1 LNRSSDL
8 QFIAMLFRVR
18 RLRAHAA
25 HLTCAL
31 LLTLAASGCA
41 QVDLKTALEVQELT
55 SGYHDAGVIEGGLNK
70 LVPSVT
76 FRLKNLST
84 ETVTSVDMIIFFWGV
99 RDEQPQELDEVII
112 NAIGSDGLA
121 PGALSDYLV
130 VHSKQGFSLEQP
142 RAELFNHRLFR
153 DTTARLFMKRA
164 GKIVPFGEFVTERRL
179 LLAAPTAAASR

>member
-1 LNRSSDL
+1 
-8 QFIAMLFRVR
+8 MLYRVR
-18 RLRAHAA
+18 RLRAHTA

-31 LLTLAASGCA
+31 LLTLTASSCA
-41 QVDLKTALEVQELT
+41 QVDLKTVLEVQELT

-76 FRLKNLST
+76 FRIKNVSA
-84 ETVTSVDMIIFFWGV
+84 ETVKSVDVVIFFWGV

-112 NAIGSDGLA
+112 KAIGSDGLA
-121 PGALSDYLV
+121 PGALSDPIV

-153 DTTARLFMKRA
+153 DTTARLFMKRG

-179 LLAAPTAAASR
+179 LLAVPTDSASR